1 MPYIKQEDR
10 ELYDER
16 LDDLCFALEEDGYD
30 PGAVTY
36 VMYKLV
42 ARWFEHNPKYKS
54 IALIRGVLLGTISE
68 FDRRI
73 AAPYEDEKIK
83 ENGDVDLE
91 YTTMEFSKPV
101 CDAENVSD
109 CEVHNGNS

>member
-16 LDDLCFALEEDGYD
+16 LDALCFALGEDGYN
-30 PGAVTY
+30 PSAVTY
-36 VMYKLV
+36 VLYKLV
-42 ARWFEHNPKYKS
+42 ARWFFKYPS
-54 IALIRGVLLGTISE
+54 YRTIALIRGVMVGVITE

-73 AAPYEDEKIK
+73 AAPYENAKIN

-91 YTTMEFSKPV
+91 YNIGDE
-101 CDAENVSD
+101 
-109 CEVHNGNS
+109 